1 MTSAAVGFVSQSK
14 HNAAGFELDFEV
26 LVQEDCV
33 AEREK
38 KRIIKSIK
46 CEFEFFSS
54 FRAAGKIKK
63 SKQIITHRQVG
74 REQNF

>member
-33 AEREK
+33 NDSTGVF
-38 KRIIKSIK
+38 INSV
-46 CEFEFFSS
+46 
-54 FRAAGKIKK
+54 
-63 SKQIITHRQVG
+63 TTV
-74 REQNF
+74 